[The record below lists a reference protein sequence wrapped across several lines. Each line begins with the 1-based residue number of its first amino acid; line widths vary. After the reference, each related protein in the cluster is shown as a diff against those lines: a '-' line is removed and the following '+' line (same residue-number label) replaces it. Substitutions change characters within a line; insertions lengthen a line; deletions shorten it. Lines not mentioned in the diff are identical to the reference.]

1 MGNELT
7 DNSVANS
14 IVGAIHESITRC
26 ETICEAP
33 LMKRK
38 EILEEYANGWYG
50 STKNENYRCPIN
62 MISRAI
68 NILLP
73 LLVNKDPKA
82 MTSARV
88 AQLMPYADTLRLTIN
103 HLIKKIKLGQTLR
116 IGILDALTYMG
127 IFKTGIAPG
136 GDGIKDAFGTTH
148 DSGQIFCD
156 IVYPE
161 DYFFDTTARRKEEC
175 DFEGNWFYVPVDYV
189 LDSGLYTNYDK
200 IHEAQVAWAKASP
213 KEISDGAGK
222 GFLNTFKPYVR
233 LGEVYIPSENILI
246 TIPEKGKGDKPLRIV
261 DFNGPTDG
269 PYDIMSFSTFPE
281 SIVPIPPLY
290 EGLDLHYYINI
301 MARKMA
307 REAEAAKTV
316 FPYEGNA
323 AGDVANILSAK
334 HMQTIKVNNINA
346 FTTLKLGEID
356 PSQYQWIAFLKGLWG
371 EAPVNMPV
379 VGGMKSSAPTLGQE
393 QMLMTNASANLDDMI
408 QAAHNCTKS
417 ILHKMAYY
425 IFTDPLMDIT
435 VSKRIQGLGEIPVK
449 VTADTREGD
458 FWDYNFEVVPYSLSR
473 QNPQMRMQKLMQV
486 VTGLIL
492 PTMAI
497 AQQQGVMLD
506 VPRLVKEVTRD
517 MDLTDGEIDLIYQ
530 NTVTM
535 NNDLGP
541 YQPLKGEISAGGIG
555 DRLGASPASRQ
566 ENMNQQQNRAA
577 GQPSPAN
584 TPAGKE
590 VRE

>member
-1 MGNELT
+1 MANGELIDKSV
-7 DNSVANS
+7 DNT
-14 IVGAIHESITRC
+14 IVGAIQDGIARC
-26 ETICEAP
+26 DAVCEAP

-116 IGILDALTYMG
+116 IGTLDALTYAG

-136 GDGIKDAFGTTH
+136 GDGIKDAFGVTH
-148 DSGQIFCD
+148 DAGQIFCD
-156 IVYPE
+156 VIYPE
-161 DYFFDTTARRKEEC
+161 DYFFDTSARRKEEC

-189 LDSGLYTNYDK
+189 LNSGLYDNYDK
-200 IHEAQVAWAKASP
+200 ISESYIKWAKASP
-213 KEISDGAGK
+213 KEISDGGGNA
-222 GFLNTFKPYVR
+222 FLNTFKPYVK
-233 LGEVYIPSENILI
+233 LAEVYIPSENILL
-246 TIPEKGKGDKPLRIV
+246 TIPEKGKGDKPLRVV
-261 DFNGPTDG
+261 DFNGPVDG
-269 PYDIMSFSTFPE
+269 PFDIMSLSTFPE
-281 SIVPIPPLY
+281 SVIPIAPLY

-323 AGDVANILSAK
+323 ADDVTNILGAK

-379 VGGMKSSAPTLGQE
+379 VGGMKSAAPTLGQE

-435 VSKRIQGLGEIPVK
+435 VSKRIQGLGEIPVS

-492 PTMAI
+492 PTMEI
-497 AQQQGVMLD
+497 ARQQGVVVD

-530 NTVTM
+530 NVVTM
-535 NNDLGP
+535 NTDLGP
-541 YQPLKGEISAGGIG
+541 YQPLKGQVSGIG
-555 DRLGASPASRQ
+555 DRQGASPASRQ
-566 ENMNQQQNRAA
+566 ENLNQQQNRSA
-577 GQPSPAN
+577 GQSSPAN
-584 TPAGKE
+584 TEAGKN